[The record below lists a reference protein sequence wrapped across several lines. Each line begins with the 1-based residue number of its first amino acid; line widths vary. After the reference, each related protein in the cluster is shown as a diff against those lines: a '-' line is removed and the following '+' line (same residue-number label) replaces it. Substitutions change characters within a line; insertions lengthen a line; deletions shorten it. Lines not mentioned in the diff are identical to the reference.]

1 MTSDVRYP
9 LGQPEL
15 LPALDRETRR
25 WKIRTLESAPGKLR
39 RLVEPLDSRQLDQPL
54 RAGAWTLRQLIH
66 HLADSQLHGYMRFR
80 WALTESPAQIKTYDQ
95 DAWATLPDIA
105 HGPVGLSLRLLEALH
120 ARWVF
125 LLVKMQDADF
135 ARETYHPELGT
146 LTLDQLLALYAWH
159 FEHHIA
165 QLRAKV
171 VSEGEIH

>member
-1 MTSDVRYP
+1 MIPDVRYP

-15 LPALDRETRR
+15 LPALDLETRR
-25 WKIRTLESAPGKLR
+25 WKIRSLESAPGKLR

-54 RAGAWTLRQLIH
+54 REGAWTLRQLIH

-80 WALTESPAQIKTYDQ
+80 WALTESSAQIKTYDQ
-95 DAWATLPDIA
+95 DAWANLPDIE

-125 LLVKMQDADF
+125 LLVKMQEADF
-135 ARETYHPELGT
+135 ARQTHHPEMGT

-165 QLRAKV
+165 QLREKLG
-171 VSEGEIH
+171 SG